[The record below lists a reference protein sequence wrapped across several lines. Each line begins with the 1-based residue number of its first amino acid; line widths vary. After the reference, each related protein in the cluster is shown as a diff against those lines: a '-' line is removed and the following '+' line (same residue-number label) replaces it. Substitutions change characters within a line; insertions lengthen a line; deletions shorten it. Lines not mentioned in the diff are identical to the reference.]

1 MVTSHLRILL
11 ARLNIERATCGQSTL
26 SLRGLAAQSGVSL
39 SVVTAL
45 HAGRS
50 HRVDFAT
57 LDRLLTYF
65 HRSLSVRVTMDDLL
79 AWDLTPEGDTAAA
92 VA

>member
-1 MVTSHLRILL
+1 MARTAFHRFSARNALR
-11 ARLNIERATCGQSTL
+11 CK
-26 SLRGLAAQSGVSL
+26 
-39 SVVTAL
+39 

-50 HRVDFAT
+50 CRVDFAT

-65 HRSLSVRVTMDDLL
+65 HRTLRVTMDDLL
-79 AWDLTPEGDTAAA
+79 AWEPTPEGETAAA

>member
-11 ARLNIERATCGQSTL
+11 ARLNVERAKRGLPAL
-26 SLRGLAAQSGVSL
+26 SLRGLAAESGVSV

-65 HRSLSVRVTMDDLL
+65 HRSLQVSMDDLL
-79 AWDLTPEGDTAAA
+79 AWEPAPEGETATALA
-92 VA
+92 S